1 MAVIL
6 LAGAT
11 GLVGGEVLKLAL
23 ADDRVSRLVAPTRR
37 ALPSQPRLDNP
48 VTDLRHLTGGE
59 SWWRVDAV
67 ICALGT
73 TIRKAGSQ
81 AVFRE
86 VDHDLPLLI
95 AKYCREQG
103 ARTYALTSSIGANA
117 SSGNFY
123 LRTKGET
130 ERDLE
135 ALGYP
140 SITILRPSVIE
151 GKREEFRPLERLS
164 IGVLKGLRPLVPRR
178 YRAVSAARIAAKLLE
193 CALAATPGRTVCES
207 EEI

>member
-23 ADDRVSRLVAPTRR
+23 TDERVSRVVAPTRR
-37 ALPSQPRLDNP
+37 ALPPHPRLDNP
-48 VTDLRHLTGGE
+48 VTDMKHLTGGE

-67 ICALGT
+67 ICTLGT

-81 AVFRE
+81 AAFRE

-103 ARTYALTSSIGANA
+103 ARSYALTSSIGANA
-117 SSGNFY
+117 GSGNFY

-135 ALGYP
+135 AFGYP
-140 SITILRPSVIE
+140 SLTILRPSVIE
-151 GKREEFRPLERLS
+151 GKRQESRPLERLS
-164 IGVLKGLRPLVPRR
+164 IGVLKALRPLVPRR
-178 YRAVSAARIAAKLLE
+178 YRVISAERIAAKLLE
-193 CALAATPGRTVCES
+193 CALVTAPGRGVCES

>member
-11 GLVGGEVLKLAL
+11 GLVGGEVLKLVL
-23 ADDRVSRLVAPTRR
+23 TDGRVSRLVAPTRR
-37 ALPSQPRLDNP
+37 ALPSHPRLDNP
-48 VTDLRHLTGGE
+48 VTDMKHLTGGE

-81 AVFRE
+81 AAFRE

-95 AKYCREQG
+95 AKYCRQQG
-103 ARTYALTSSIGANA
+103 ARSYALTSSIGANA
-117 SSGNFY
+117 ASGNFY

-140 SITILRPSVIE
+140 SVTILRPSVIE
-151 GKREEFRPLERLS
+151 GRRQESRPMERLS
-164 IGVLKGLRPLVPRR
+164 IGLLKGLCPLVPRR
-178 YRAVSAARIAAKLLE
+178 YRVISAARIAAKLLE
-193 CALAATPGRTVCES
+193 CALAAAPGRRVCES